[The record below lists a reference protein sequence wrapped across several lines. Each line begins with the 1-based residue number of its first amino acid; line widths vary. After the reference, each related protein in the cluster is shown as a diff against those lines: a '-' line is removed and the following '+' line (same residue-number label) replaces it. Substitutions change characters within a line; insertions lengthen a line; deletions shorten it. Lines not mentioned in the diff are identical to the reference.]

1 MIHYTVPPS
10 APESLQLDSVGNT
23 WIAFHWT
30 QIQNE
35 VKVARQIISASGG
48 GMQWEITVDSDQT
61 TVNVTNLN
69 PGTEYIFRIIAVGID
84 GQLSPRSSPLTTT
97 THSIG

>member
-1 MIHYTVPPS
+1 
-10 APESLQLDSVGNT
+10 
-23 WIAFHWT
+23 
-30 QIQNE
+30 
-35 VKVARQIISASGG
+35 
-48 GMQWEITVDSDQT
+48 MQWEITVDSDQT

-84 GQLSPRSSPLTTT
+84 GQLSPRSGPLTTT